1 VVFFL
6 SSEQVKDLKTSHI
19 PPSAISHPLFPN
31 PSPFL
36 HFFPYFFNSLPLTSL
51 PQSISLPSTNP
62 LLSHSLP
69 AVFPLS
75 MLLHIQTYEEEKH
88 EFLERERRYKVEIT
102 SERIRERE
110 VTVGKRIGMDGTR

>member
-1 VVFFL
+1 
-6 SSEQVKDLKTSHI
+6 
-19 PPSAISHPLFPN
+19 
-31 PSPFL
+31 
-36 HFFPYFFNSLPLTSL
+36 
-51 PQSISLPSTNP
+51 
-62 LLSHSLP
+62 
-69 AVFPLS
+69 